1 MASYTKQQYV
11 GMLRKFLRDVDELNK
26 LLDRKESSDN
36 QLELALDM
44 ALDDW
49 NFTPPLLNTLD
60 YTNFLS
66 PNMLIRGAAIQIL
79 TSAGI
84 LYSRSKLDYS
94 DGGITVRVSDQAA
107 EYMAWLNMIIND
119 YERKKLEI
127 KKAYNIAAGWGG
139 VYSEYSQIN
148 LGRW

>member
-1 MASYTKQQYV
+1 MASFTQAQYL
-11 GMLRKFLRDVDELNK
+11 GMLRKFLRDIDELNK

-36 QLELALDM
+36 QLQLALDM

-49 NFTPPLLNTLD
+49 NMTPPIFYPAT
-60 YTNFLS
+60 YESVPS
-66 PNMLIRGAAIQIL
+66 PNLLIRGAVIQVL

-84 LYSRSKLDYS
+84 LYSRNKLDYS
-94 DGGITVRVSDQAA
+94 DGGITVRVSDQAQ
-107 EYMAWLNMIIND
+107 EYMAWLNMIVND

-127 KKAYNIAAGWGG
+127 KKFINIAMCWGS

>member
-1 MASYTKQQYV
+1 VASYTKQQYV
-11 GMLRKFLRDVDELNK
+11 GMLRKFLRDIDELNR

-44 ALDDW
+44 AMDDW
-49 NFTPPLLNTLD
+49 NNTPPPLYIVD
-60 YTNFLS
+60 YSNFPS
-66 PNMLIRGAAIQIL
+66 PNLLLRGAVIQVL

-84 LYSRSKLDYS
+84 LYSRNKLDYN
-94 DGGITVRVSDQAA
+94 DGGIAVRVSDQAA
-107 EYMAWLNMIIND
+107 EYIGWLNMIYVD
-119 YERKKLEI
+119 YEKKKLALKMAI
-127 KKAYNIAAGWGG
+127 NLAACWGN

>member
-1 MASYTKQQYV
+1 MASYTKQQYTQ
-11 GMLRKFLRDVDELNK
+11 MLRKFLRDIDELNK
-26 LLDRKESSDN
+26 LLDRKETSDN

-49 NFTPPLLNTLD
+49 NMTPPPLYLVD
-60 YTNFLS
+60 YTNFPS
-66 PNMLIRGAAIQIL
+66 PNMLIRGATIQVL

-84 LYSRSKLDYS
+84 LYSRNKLDYS
-94 DGGITVRVSDQAA
+94 DGGITVRVSDQAQ
-107 EYMAWLNMIIND
+107 EYMAWLNMISND
-119 YERKKLEI
+119 YERKKLEL
-127 KKAYNIAAGWGG
+127 KKAINLAMCWGN

>member
-1 MASYTKQQYV
+1 
-11 GMLRKFLRDVDELNK
+11 MLRKFLRDIDELNK

-44 ALDDW
+44 AIDDW
-49 NFTPPLLNTLD
+49 NWTAPILQTWTYEDFP
-60 YTNFLS
+60 S
-66 PNMLIRGAAIQIL
+66 PNMLIRAATIQVL

-84 LYSRSKLDYS
+84 LYSRNKLDYS
-94 DGGITVRVSDQAA
+94 DGGITVRVSDQAQ
-107 EYMAWLNMIIND
+107 EYLAWLNMIVND

-127 KKAYNIAAGWGG
+127 KKQMNIAAGWGSG

>member
-1 MASYTKQQYV
+1 VASYTKQQYV

>member
-1 MASYTKQQYV
+1 MASFTQAQYL
-11 GMLRKFLRDVDELNK
+11 GMLRKFLRDIDELNK

-36 QLELALDM
+36 QLQLALDM

-49 NFTPPLLNTLD
+49 NMTPPILYPVT
-60 YTNFLS
+60 YESVPS
-66 PNMLIRGAAIQIL
+66 PNLLIRGATIQIL

-84 LYSRSKLDYS
+84 LYSRNKLDYS
-94 DGGITVRVSDQAA
+94 DGGITVRVSDQTQ
-107 EYMAWLNMIIND
+107 EYLAWLNMIVND
-119 YERKKLEI
+119 YERKKLEL
-127 KKAYNIAAGWGG
+127 KKFYNIAMCWGS

>member
-1 MASYTKQQYV
+1 
-11 GMLRKFLRDVDELNK
+11 MLRKFLRDIDELNK
-26 LLDRKESSDN
+26 LLDRKETSDN

-49 NFTPPLLNTLD
+49 NMTPPPLYLVD
-60 YTNFLS
+60 YTNFPS
-66 PNMLIRGAAIQIL
+66 PNMLIRGATIQVL

-84 LYSRSKLDYS
+84 LYSRNKLDYS
-94 DGGITVRVSDQAA
+94 DGGITVRVSDQAQ
-107 EYMAWLNMIIND
+107 EYMAWLNMISND
-119 YERKKLEI
+119 YERKKLEL
-127 KKAYNIAAGWGG
+127 KKAINLAMCWGN